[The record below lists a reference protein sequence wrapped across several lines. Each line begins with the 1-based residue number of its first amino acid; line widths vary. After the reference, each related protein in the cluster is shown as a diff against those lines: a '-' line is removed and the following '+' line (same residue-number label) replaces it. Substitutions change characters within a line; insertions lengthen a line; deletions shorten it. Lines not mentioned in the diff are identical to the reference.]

1 MQVKILL
8 ADDHQMIREG
18 FRNLLDNEPELEVI
32 AEAAT
37 GREVLELVEK
47 SELDVVLM
55 DIMMPELNGIDTT
68 RRIQEISPDIK
79 VIGLSIYSDY
89 NYIRQMFKV
98 GASGYI
104 LKNASFQELVEAIR
118 TVMKN
123 QIYLSHQLAANF
135 FGEYS
140 GKSTSNTPSAYEL
153 LTNREREVLQMLAE
167 GKSTKQ
173 IAGILEIGVKTV
185 ETHRWRMMK
194 KLEMDNVADLT
205 KYAIRQ
211 GLIKL

>member
-18 FRNLLDNEPELEVI
+18 FRNLLDNETDMEVT
-32 AEAAT
+32 AEAST

-47 SELDVVLM
+47 TDVDVVLM

-135 FGEYS
+135 FGEYA
-140 GKSTSNTPSAYEL
+140 GKSTNDSPSAYEL

-173 IAGILEIGVKTV
+173 IAGILDIGVKTV

>member
-1 MQVKILL
+1 MEVKILL
-8 ADDHQMIREG
+8 ADDQQMIREG
-18 FRNLLDNEPELEVI
+18 FRKLLDNESDLEVI
-32 AEAAT
+32 AEAST
-37 GREVLELVEK
+37 GREVLELVEQK
-47 SELDVVLM
+47 DVDVVLM

-68 RRIQEISPDIK
+68 RRIQEINPEIK

-89 NYIRQMFKV
+89 NYIKQMFKV

-123 QIYLSHQLAANF
+123 QIYLSHQLAASF
-135 FGEYS
+135 FGEYPGKPS
-140 GKSTSNTPSAYEL
+140 GSSPSAYEL

-173 IAGILEIGVKTV
+173 IAAILNIGVKTV

-194 KLEMDNVADLT
+194 KLEIDNVADLT